1 MKSNRLF
8 VSALILGI
16 TALTITSCGKAPQ
29 EKIDLANQAV
39 QNAGAA
45 EAQTYATESYV
56 ALQDSLKAAL
66 EAVEAENGSLF
77 KDYSVAI
84 AKLDQVVAYSDDV
97 KVEAELGKQAYAAEI
112 AANIQAI
119 QTLLAENKQLIEEAP
134 KGKEGTAAL
143 LAIKGELEA
152 IESSVTELNEL
163 VATGELIASSQKSK
177 VSKEKALAIN
187 GELKGVIAK
196 YKGNN
201 KKA

>member
-1 MKSNRLF
+1 MKVNRLF
-8 VSALILGI
+8 VSAMILGI
-16 TALTITSCGKAPQ
+16 AALTITSCGKAPQ

-134 KGKEGTAAL
+134 KGKEGTTAL

-152 IESSVTELNEL
+152 IESSVAELNEL